1 MENIEI
7 LIKNCKKMMV
17 DLDLDGM
24 GSRPILAIKIS
35 TPDDKVNSNS
45 LTMALTGY
53 RNGPRY
59 GQIIDRL
66 NAYLKNQ
73 LYLRA
78 IVTPGIDVDN
88 LLMEP

>member
-1 MENIEI
+1 MDTET

-17 DLDLDGM
+17 DLGLDAM
-24 GSRPILAIKIS
+24 GCRPILAMEIS
-35 TPDDKVNSNS
+35 TPDDKVNSKS

-66 NAYLKNQ
+66 NEYLRNR

-78 IVTPGIDVDN
+78 TATSGVDVDS
-88 LLMEP
+88 LPVEP

>member
-1 MENIEI
+1 
-7 LIKNCKKMMV
+7 MV

-24 GSRPILAIKIS
+24 GSRPILATEIS

-59 GQIIDRL
+59 GQIINRL

-78 IVTPGIDVDN
+78 IAIPEVYVDG
-88 LLMEP
+88 LLVEP